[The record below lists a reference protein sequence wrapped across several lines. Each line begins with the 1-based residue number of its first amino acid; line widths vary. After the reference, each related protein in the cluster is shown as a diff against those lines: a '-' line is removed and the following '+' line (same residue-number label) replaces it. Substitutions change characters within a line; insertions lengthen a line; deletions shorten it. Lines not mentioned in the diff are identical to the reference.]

1 MDGQS
6 KLIHNMIM
14 NGGRK
19 PRPARNENQLDSS
32 FRRSHEMN
40 EINLGGGKGGAPQ
53 GSAEAN
59 LVGVCFAAQ
68 MNSINL
74 IFKPGC

>member
-1 MDGQS
+1 
-6 KLIHNMIM
+6 
-14 NGGRK
+14 
-19 PRPARNENQLDSS
+19 
-32 FRRSHEMN
+32 MN